1 LINIGQLTDVS
12 DMQVA
17 EIFLLQEVS
26 GGWYRARA
34 LPGEQPVQVT
44 GAARSQFTPASWGT

>member
-12 DMQVA
+12 GMQVA

-26 GGWYRARA
+26 GGWYHARA

-44 GAARSQFTPASWGT
+44 GAAPESVHTG

>member
-17 EIFLLQEVS
+17 EIFLVQQAS
-26 GGWYRARA
+26 GGITPGAFAR
-34 LPGEQPVQVT
+34 GQPVQVT
-44 GAARSQFTPASWGT
+44 GAAPESAHSG